1 MKVIDLN
8 CDLGES
14 FGAWKMGFDE
24 EVMKYI
30 TSANVACGWHGGDP
44 IVMSKTVQLAM
55 ENKVSVGA
63 HPGYPDLL
71 GFGRRSLDCTF
82 DELKNYVIYQ
92 VGALDGFCQVH
103 GVKMTHVKPHGK
115 MYLDAFEKVDQA
127 RAIAEA
133 IISYNPDLFYV
144 AFAGVKGELMTK
156 VAKEM
161 RLKVVY
167 EAFPD
172 RAYTPEGDLVSR
184 SQTGA
189 VIKDPQEVAK
199 RALLMAKEHK
209 VIAIDGTSIEIE
221 AQTLCVHG
229 DTPTAVDLV
238 KTIRE
243 VLKKNGIDVIPMAA
257 FI

>member
-1 MKVIDLN
+1 
-8 CDLGES
+8 
-14 FGAWKMGFDE
+14 
-24 EVMKYI
+24 
-30 TSANVACGWHGGDP
+30 
-44 IVMSKTVQLAM
+44 
-55 ENKVSVGA
+55 
-63 HPGYPDLL
+63 
-71 GFGRRSLDCTF
+71 
-82 DELKNYVIYQ
+82 
-92 VGALDGFCQVH
+92 
-103 GVKMTHVKPHGK
+103 MTHVKPHGK

-243 VLKKNGIDVIPMAA
+243 VLKKNGIDVIPMAS

>member
-1 MKVIDLN
+1 MKGIDLN

-14 FGAWKMGFDE
+14 LGACKMGFDE

-44 IVMSKTVQLAM
+44 MVMSQTIQLAKG
-55 ENKVSVGA
+55 NKVSVGA
-63 HPGYPDLL
+63 HPGYPDLM
-71 GFGRRSLDCTF
+71 GFGRRSIDCTY
-82 DELKNYVIYQ
+82 DELKSYIIYQ
-92 VGALDGFCQVH
+92 VGALEGFCKIH

-115 MYLDAFEKVDQA
+115 MYLDAFEKIHQA
-127 RAIAEA
+127 QAIAEA
-133 IISYNPDLFYV
+133 IVSYNPNLFYV

-172 RAYTPEGDLVSR
+172 RAYTPEGDLVGR

-189 VIKDPQEVAK
+189 VIKDPQEVAE

-209 VIAIDGTSIEIE
+209 VIAIDGKSIEID

-243 VLKKNGIDVIPMAA
+243 VLKKNRIDVSPMASL
-257 FI
+257 I